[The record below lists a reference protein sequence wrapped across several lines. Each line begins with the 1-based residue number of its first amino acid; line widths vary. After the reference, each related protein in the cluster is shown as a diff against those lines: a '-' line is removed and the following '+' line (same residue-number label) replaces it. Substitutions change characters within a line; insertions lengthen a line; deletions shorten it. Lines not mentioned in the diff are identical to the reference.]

1 LPYINGKY
9 ISYDEHQEL
18 LKNPT
23 KLQSL
28 NTQEEQKPATISESG
43 GFGLFSPTVKTFS
56 GGYFEDYKPGF
67 FGMDEYLPAET
78 NKYSNFQEL
87 RAANQSA
94 GTQLAFGASKFLTT
108 TGTTILD
115 GTLGTIVGLA
125 SMMDADPET
134 GFINNPF
141 SNKMNAWNK
150 AMEEVAPNYYTKYQQ
165 DNIDI
170 TSANFWGDTVLKN
183 AGFAV
188 GSILPAMLT
197 GGATMSALTR
207 LGKKTIFNQLKQL
220 GKVSDDVV
228 ESIARG

>member
-1 LPYINGKY
+1 M
-9 ISYDEHQEL
+9 
-18 LKNPT
+18 LKNPV
-23 KLQSL
+23 KLTSL
-28 NTQEEQKPATISESG
+28 NPKQEPETISEAG
-43 GFGLFSPTVKTFS
+43 GFGMFKPSVKTFS

-67 FGMDEYLPAET
+67 FGLDNYLPEQT
-78 NKYSNFQEL
+78 NKYADFQEL

-108 TGTTILD
+108 TATTILD
-115 GTLGTIVGLA
+115 ETIGQLVGLG
-125 SMMDADPET
+125 SMMDGDKET

-141 SNKMNAWNK
+141 SNKMNSWNK
-150 AMEEVAPNYYTKYQQ
+150 AMEAIAPNYYTKYQQ
-165 DNIDI
+165 EHVDL

-207 LGKKTIFNQLKQL
+207 LGKNTIFRQLRQL
-220 GKVSDDVV
+220 GKISDDVIKQ
-228 ESIARG
+228 IA